1 MNYPNF
7 LKKVDQLTS
16 ASDVDSLRSFIH
28 EIARTIPESNR
39 QRFLATLD
47 RFSSVSA
54 DKPISE
60 EVDAC
65 LTVQVDSLLKALE
78 EIQTGDRELESE
90 YNEEWDDWQDEAEDA
105 YRFSDPDNLLDDI
118 AAAVKA
124 LHQCLDQEEY
134 AKGAELAKALSELT
148 VHIIG
153 DCDED
158 EMGIRVLAAYD
169 LLDVDL
175 EKTIKEAVYLTC
187 TGTQEAGRAEAML
200 EILDQFGDYS
210 ISLED
215 ILQAGSDEIALDS
228 LLPSWIEALA
238 KRPARKTDWLL
249 AEAQN
254 MLQDKKA
261 VLDNASRYAE
271 SHPILYHN
279 ILRTGIDDA
288 SPEEMLQIGLRAMK
302 EVPASHSIRSGISLL
317 TAKYALAAQN
327 RQTAET
333 CWMEAFRTSPT
344 VENFLRLR
352 LETRQWENIA
362 DDAREIYTAYYE
374 SKSSWDQMPLAALMF
389 FDEQFEKM
397 TTRFMKAGKGI
408 GWSSTFMKEGI
419 ALMLLLLDSGAEN
432 RPGMSAMRD
441 KAIYACSFKS
451 DSYCEGT
458 DLEPGTPTAVLFR
471 DCFQRW
477 KNDVELPESVC
488 ESWLKKIDKWVALR
502 VAAIMDANRRNYYGE
517 CAAFVAAYGE
527 VLESRGKPG
536 EKDRIMQQ
544 YKMEYSRRRAFHD
557 ELRKF
562 GMRK

>member
-134 AKGAELAKALSELT
+134 AKGADLAKALSELT
-148 VHIIG
+148 VHVTG
-153 DCDED
+153 DCDDE
-158 EMGIRVLAAYD
+158 EMGIRGLAAYD

-344 VENFLRLR
+344 VENYLRLR
-352 LETRQWENIA
+352 LESRQWENFA
-362 DDAREIYTAYYE
+362 DDAREIYTACYE
-374 SKSSWDQMPLAALMF
+374 SKSSWEQKPLAALMF

-397 TTRFMKAGKGI
+397 TARFMKAGKGI

-502 VAAIMDANRRNYYGE
+502 VSAIMDANRRNYYGE

-536 EKDRIMQQ
+536 EKARIMQQ